1 MNKTNLASGMFSKSP
16 KNGNVLSEIE
26 SQGNRIRRAS
36 APGYLKLMQ
45 YPSGNMYQ
53 RLNDTSSRN
62 RASAWERTAGRFCCN
77 RQDPKAMG
85 CRNRFRPDEAAGQN
99 NSNLA
104 S

>member
-1 MNKTNLASGMFSKSP
+1 MFRKSP

-26 SQGNRIRRAS
+26 SQGYRIRRAS

-45 YPSGNMYQ
+45 YPPGNMYQ
-53 RLNDTSSRN
+53 RLKDTSSPN

-77 RQDPKAMG
+77 KQDPKAMG
-85 CRNRFRPDEAAGQN
+85 CRKRFRPYEAAGQN

-104 S
+104 L